1 MVGGRVRATWRVWRD
16 IGWALSQTALT
27 STLPCMPR
35 SHGGGSPGSTRLGWS
50 VRKCSWTDYE
60 IRSPFAELV
69 IEAEAPILM
78 HGPVSDVEAN
88 ADRILAPLRDAG
100 VGYCA
105 EFYTA
110 DGSLLREHRWGTL

>member
-1 MVGGRVRATWRVWRD
+1 MGVIPDSSNFYAALHASLSRRRVA
-16 IGWALSQTALT
+16 GLYA
-27 STLPCMPR
+27 
-35 SHGGGSPGSTRLGWS
+35 RLGWS